1 MEKDSKF
8 LESRILTEQI
18 RMSYRQ
24 LHVALIV
31 SLLAALGV
39 IIALSGT
46 LNNTLLVVWYAALL
60 FTGFLRVVSVKK
72 IMSGLHSYSIVRRR
86 AVYYSLTALIMGLIW
101 GMAAFAFPYIA
112 IEYQMIVLILLLA
125 IAGGALAS
133 NASMVFAYY
142 GYALPILLCLAVQS
156 FLFAT
161 RAWYIIG
168 GVIMIYSVFIVMSG
182 WRLSNS
188 LRESIILRFKWEE
201 MANDLEVAHS
211 DLDEEL
217 AERIKAESKL
227 KNVKYELE
235 EAVRHLEHLSAI
247 DALTGIANRR
257 SFDAAIAREWSRARR
272 DSRSIALMMI
282 DVDHF
287 KKFNDIYHHQ
297 SGDEALKAVARVIS
311 GFAKRPGDL
320 AARYGGEEFV
330 LILSNAT
337 RDYVSSLAEDLR
349 QAIMALEIEHSGSET
364 NKYLTVSIGSALIDG
379 PESDDYS
386 PVIAAADEALYEA
399 KQGGRNQVRVAA

>member
-1 MEKDSKF
+1 MRTDISL

-18 RMSYRQ
+18 RMSYKQ
-24 LHVALIV
+24 LHVALLV

-39 IIALSGT
+39 TIALAGT
-46 LNNTLLVVWYAALL
+46 LNNQLLIAWYIALL
-60 FTGFLRVVSVKK
+60 IAGLFRILSVKTIMSDQFDYRVVRKHA
-72 IMSGLHSYSIVRRR
+72 L
-86 AVYYSLTALIMGLIW
+86 YYDLTALLMGSIW
-101 GMAAFAFPYIA
+101 GAAAFVFPYIA
-112 IEYQMIVLILLLA
+112 TEYQILLLILLLA

-156 FLFAT
+156 FLFGT

-168 GVIMIYSVFIVMSG
+168 GVIMVYSIYVVMSG

-201 MANDLEVAHS
+201 MAIDLEEARHG
-211 DLDEEL
+211 LDEEL

-227 KNVKYELE
+227 TDVKYELE

-247 DALTGIANRR
+247 DALTGISNRR

-272 DSRSIALMMI
+272 DRRSIALLMI
-282 DVDHF
+282 DVDYF
-287 KKFNDIYHHQ
+287 KKYNDIYRHQ
-297 SGDEALKAVARVIS
+297 DGDEALKSVARVINK
-311 GFAKRPGDL
+311 FTKRPGDL

-330 LILSNAT
+330 LILSSSS
-337 RDYVSSLAEDLR
+337 REYVSELAENLRKAVLDL
-349 QAIMALEIEHSGSET
+349 
-364 NKYLTVSIGSALIDG
+364 
-379 PESDDYS
+379 
-386 PVIAAADEALYEA
+386 
-399 KQGGRNQVRVAA
+399 